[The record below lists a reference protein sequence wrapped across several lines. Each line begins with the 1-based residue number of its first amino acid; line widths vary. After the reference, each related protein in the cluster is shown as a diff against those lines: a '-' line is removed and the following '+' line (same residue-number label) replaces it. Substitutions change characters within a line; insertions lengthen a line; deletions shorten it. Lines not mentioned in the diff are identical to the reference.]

1 MKAITFIDVE
11 VSPDTGKIT
20 DFGAIRSNGDCMHES
35 SADSFK
41 KFLRESEFV
50 CGHNVI
56 DHDMKYIHKNIGQI
70 RCAGVIDTL
79 HLSALL
85 FPQKPYHALVKD
97 DKIQTNELNNPLNDS
112 KKAMDLFYDEVE
124 TFRLLPEEIKR
135 IYYALLGEEREFK
148 DFFVYLEYKCKQSY
162 VEFEI
167 NEYFKNK
174 ICENTNLKQI
184 IESNRVELAYCLALI
199 NADDEYSITP
209 PWIFM
214 RYPHVDL
221 VMNKL
226 RGTRCIEGCEFCN
239 QSMDAIQ
246 GLKRFFGYD
255 AYRSFDGVPLQE
267 QAVRSAVDGKSLLA
281 VFPTGGGKSITF
293 QVPALMAGKNTKS
306 LTVVISP
313 LQSLMKDQVDNLEK
327 VNITDAVT
335 INGLLDPIER
345 TEAIRRVES
354 GEAYMLYISPESL
367 RSKSI
372 EKMLLGRKIARFVID
387 EAHCFSAWGQDFR
400 VDYLYI
406 AEFIKNLCEKKKLEY
421 MIPVSCFTATAKQ
434 NVIDDIKEYFKKSLN
449 LGLELYTAGSERK
462 NLTYKVIKKE
472 EGEKYE
478 AVRNLLEYHKCPT
491 IIYVS
496 RIKSSLELAHRLN
509 EDGYTARA
517 YNGKMDKKIKSENQ
531 DAFTRGD
538 VDIMVAT
545 SAFGMGVDKKD
556 VGMVIHYDISDSLE
570 NYVQEAGRAGRD
582 QSINAECFVLFNEDD
597 LNDHF
602 MLLNQNKISINEIQ
616 QVWKAI
622 KDTTRTR
629 TRMSNS
635 ALEIAREAGWDDN
648 VQEMESRVTTAI
660 AALENAGYIKRGQ
673 NMPRVYADSIMVKNT
688 MDASEKIKNSKL
700 LNENEKE
707 QAIRIISKLI
717 SARSRSKANDQEAEA
732 RVDYIAD
739 HLGMEKRQVLH
750 LIQILRQE
758 RILADA
764 KDLTAYIDESGTGT
778 KSMSI
783 LSSYRELETF
793 IIKQLSQ
800 TPKVFN
806 IKELNELAEENGVKK
821 SNPDRIKTIINFWA
835 VRGLIKRDTVHGSK
849 NNLRIVLVKDKNKA
863 LVELENRW
871 ELSDIILRYLDDI
884 NINKESMVEFSVLEL
899 MEQYNFSMQL
909 MNKTANTHQVEDGLF
924 YLTRIG
930 ALKLE
935 GGFLVTYN
943 ALSIER
949 LVKDNKIRYKA
960 DDYKDLK
967 NYYKQ
972 KMQMIHIVGEY
983 ARKMMEDYQAALKF
997 VDDYFRLEYSSFLR
1011 KYFKGTR
1018 DDEIQRNLTPE
1029 KFKKLFGQLS
1039 PAQLNI
1045 INDRESKYIVVAAGP
1060 GSGKTRILVH
1070 KLAALL
1076 LMEDVK
1082 HEQLLMITFSRAAAT
1097 EFKKR
1102 LKELIGN
1109 SANFVEIKTFHSY
1122 CFDLLGR
1129 VGNIEKSADIVK
1141 NAALSIENKEVEP
1154 SKITKAVLVIDE
1166 AQDMD
1171 ENEYRLVKALMDK
1184 NEDMRVIAVGDDDQN
1199 IFSFRGSNSIYMRYI
1214 LNMENSRLYELVEN
1228 YRSNKNI
1235 VEFCNDFVLRI
1246 SNRLK
1251 HTPIVSTSKENGN
1264 VTVVK
1269 YISPNIIVP
1278 VVQRM
1283 INDGM
1288 FGSTCV
1294 LVKTNE
1300 EALQIFSLLN
1310 KNNIRASLIQRGEK
1324 YDLYNL
1330 LEVRSFIDELR
1341 FSKDTF
1347 VIRDEIWEYA
1357 KEITFKKFSRSE
1369 NLPLIMQLV
1378 ADFEETG
1385 GKYKYKTDFLLFI
1398 NESSEED
1405 FYKDK
1410 GGITVSTIHKSKGH
1424 EFDHVI
1430 MILRNAKLDT
1440 DEAKR
1445 QLYVGMTRAR
1455 KTLEIHYNED
1465 YFERKESIINMMF
1478 RNFRYEYDNN
1488 EYHSSDFI
1496 VLQLGY
1502 KDVYLSYFYNARKY
1516 VESLNSGDFLNFDE
1530 DGCFDSKSNR
1540 VLAFSAKFKEE
1551 MKKYLD
1557 KGYKPSLAR
1566 VNHILFWKQ
1575 EEFEYETL
1583 IVFPQLEFIK

>member
-1 MKAITFIDVE
+1 
-11 VSPDTGKIT
+11 
-20 DFGAIRSNGDCMHES
+20 
-35 SADSFK
+35 
-41 KFLRESEFV
+41 
-50 CGHNVI
+50 
-56 DHDMKYIHKNIGQI
+56 
-70 RCAGVIDTL
+70 
-79 HLSALL
+79 
-85 FPQKPYHALVKD
+85 
-97 DKIQTNELNNPLNDS
+97 
-112 KKAMDLFYDEVE
+112 
-124 TFRLLPEEIKR
+124 
-135 IYYALLGEEREFK
+135 
-148 DFFVYLEYKCKQSY
+148 
-162 VEFEI
+162 
-167 NEYFKNK
+167 
-174 ICENTNLKQI
+174 
-184 IESNRVELAYCLALI
+184 
-199 NADDEYSITP
+199 
-209 PWIFM
+209 
-214 RYPHVDL
+214 
-221 VMNKL
+221 
-226 RGTRCIEGCEFCN
+226 
-239 QSMDAIQ
+239 
-246 GLKRFFGYD
+246 
-255 AYRSFDGVPLQE
+255 
-267 QAVRSAVDGKSLLA
+267 
-281 VFPTGGGKSITF
+281 
-293 QVPALMAGKNTKS
+293 
-306 LTVVISP
+306 
-313 LQSLMKDQVDNLEK
+313 
-327 VNITDAVT
+327 
-335 INGLLDPIER
+335 
-345 TEAIRRVES
+345 
-354 GEAYMLYISPESL
+354 
-367 RSKSI
+367 
-372 EKMLLGRKIARFVID
+372 
-387 EAHCFSAWGQDFR
+387 
-400 VDYLYI
+400 
-406 AEFIKNLCEKKKLEY
+406 
-421 MIPVSCFTATAKQ
+421 
-434 NVIDDIKEYFKKSLN
+434 
-449 LGLELYTAGSERK
+449 
-462 NLTYKVIKKE
+462 
-472 EGEKYE
+472 
-478 AVRNLLEYHKCPT
+478 
-491 IIYVS
+491 
-496 RIKSSLELAHRLN
+496 
-509 EDGYTARA
+509 
-517 YNGKMDKKIKSENQ
+517 
-531 DAFTRGD
+531 
-538 VDIMVAT
+538 
-545 SAFGMGVDKKD
+545 
-556 VGMVIHYDISDSLE
+556 
-570 NYVQEAGRAGRD
+570 
-582 QSINAECFVLFNEDD
+582 
-597 LNDHF
+597 
-602 MLLNQNKISINEIQ
+602 
-616 QVWKAI
+616 
-622 KDTTRTR
+622 
-629 TRMSNS
+629 
-635 ALEIAREAGWDDN
+635 
-648 VQEMESRVTTAI
+648 
-660 AALENAGYIKRGQ
+660 
-673 NMPRVYADSIMVKNT
+673 
-688 MDASEKIKNSKL
+688 
-700 LNENEKE
+700 
-707 QAIRIISKLI
+707 
-717 SARSRSKANDQEAEA
+717 
-732 RVDYIAD
+732 
-739 HLGMEKRQVLH
+739 
-750 LIQILRQE
+750 
-758 RILADA
+758 
-764 KDLTAYIDESGTGT
+764 
-778 KSMSI
+778 MSI
-783 LSSYRELETF
+783 
-793 IIKQLSQ
+793 
-800 TPKVFN
+800 
-806 IKELNELAEENGVKK
+806 
-821 SNPDRIKTIINFWA
+821 
-835 VRGLIKRDTVHGSK
+835 
-849 NNLRIVLVKDKNKA
+849 A

-909 MNKTANTHQVEDGLF
+909 MNKTANTHQVEDALF

-1488 EYHSSDFI
+1488 EYPSSDFI